1 MEHLSIKRKISIMIA
16 IMAAM
21 FFAAINQTIVST
33 AMPRI
38 IAILDGMDLYT
49 WTINIYLLTSTIATV
64 LVGKLSDI
72 YGRKPFMLAGIL
84 FFMVGAFLTGT
95 SSDVYQFIT
104 YRGIQGIGAGIIM
117 ATAFTAVG
125 DLFPPRERGKW
136 TGLMTAVFGFS
147 SVLGP
152 TLGGYLVDHMDW
164 HWLFWIFLPVG
175 VVAFFMIMFLFPK
188 VDKKQSES
196 IDYLGSLFL
205 TLSLVPLL
213 LAFSWA
219 GSEYDWGSPQ
229 ILGLLAAT
237 VIFAIIFIFVEK
249 HAKSPVLPL
258 SLFKNRIVTVSN
270 IIGFIMNFGMM
281 GALIYLSF
289 FVQGVL
295 SISPTYAG
303 YVTMPMSIFMVIMAA
318 ITGQLISK
326 TGKYKRFAVIGIP
339 IMIIGMII
347 MVFMDNVTLAVVSM
361 IVFGIGLG
369 LGMPVF
375 SLATQNAVSHKE
387 LGVATA
393 SSQLFRNLGGTI
405 GVAVMGSVMSSRL
418 AQNLKA
424 TMTDAAAQG
433 IDMTKMD
440 PNVAKQLAPFANPQM
455 LMNKPVIDSTM
466 ASLPADVQPIF
477 TKMLDMVRDALATTL
492 SSVFLTGTIVLGVA
506 LVLVFFLK
514 EIPLRTSNAAP
525 APTTDADGNP
535 ITDDSNNAPTAQL
548 AGEGAK

>member
-1 MEHLSIKRKISIMIA
+1 MEHLSLKRKITIMIA

-21 FFAAINQTIVST
+21 FFAAINQTIGST

-38 IAILDGMDLYT
+38 IAILDGMNLYT

-72 YGRKPFMLAGIL
+72 YGRKPFLLAGIL

-117 ATAFTAVG
+117 ATSFTAIG

-147 SVLGP
+147 SVIGP
-152 TLGGYLVDHMDW
+152 TLGGYMIDNMDW
-164 HWLFWIFLPVG
+164 HWVFWIFLPLG
-175 VVAFFMIMFLFPK
+175 VVAFFMIIFLFPK
-188 VDKKQSES
+188 VDRKKSES
-196 IDYLGSLFL
+196 IDYLGSIFL
-205 TLSLVPLL
+205 TTSLVPLL

-219 GSEYDWGSPQ
+219 GSEYKWVSPQ
-229 ILGLLAAT
+229 ILGLLAAS
-237 VIFAIIFIFVEK
+237 IISAIIFIFVEK

-270 IIGFIMNFGMM
+270 IIGFLMNFGMM

-295 SISPTYAG
+295 EISPTYAG
-303 YVTMPMSIFMVIMAA
+303 YVTMPMSIFMMITAA
-318 ITGQLISK
+318 ITGQKISK
-326 TGKYKRFAVIGIP
+326 SGKYKRFAMLGVP
-339 IMIIGMII
+339 IMIAGMAI
-347 MVFMDNVTLAVVSM
+347 MVFMTNVTMAVISM
-361 IVFGIGLG
+361 IIFGIGLG

-387 LGVATA
+387 IGVATA

-405 GVAVMGSVMSSRL
+405 GIAVMGSVMATS
-418 AQNLKA
+418 LKSNI
-424 TMTDAAAQG
+424 TDKMQSAAAHG
-433 IDMTKMD
+433 VDMTKMD
-440 PNVAKQLAPFANPQM
+440 PNIAKQLAAFANPQT
-455 LMNKPVIDSTM
+455 LMNKPLITETM
-466 ASLPADVQPIF
+466 AKLPADIQPLF
-477 TKMLDMVRDALATTL
+477 TKMLDMIRDALSSTL
-492 SSVFLTGTIVLGVA
+492 STVFLTGTLVLFLA
-506 LVLVFFLK
+506 LALVFFLK
-514 EIPLRTSNAAP
+514 EIPLRTSNSVPAA
-525 APTTDADGNP
+525 AADGEQAKAEG
-535 ITDDSNNAPTAQL
+535 TDVGTKQVFASDSMN
-548 AGEGAK
+548 

>member
-1 MEHLSIKRKISIMIA
+1 MEHLSLKRKITIMIA

-21 FFAAINQTIVST
+21 FFAAINQTIGST

-38 IAILDGMDLYT
+38 ISILDGMDLYT

-72 YGRKPFMLAGIL
+72 YGRKPFLLAGIL

-117 ATAFTAVG
+117 ATSFTAVG

-147 SVLGP
+147 SVIGP
-152 TLGGYLVDHMDW
+152 TLGGYMIDNMDW
-164 HWLFWIFLPVG
+164 HWVFWIFLPLG
-175 VVAFFMIMFLFPK
+175 VVAFFMIIFLFPK
-188 VDKKQSES
+188 VDRKKSES
-196 IDYLGSLFL
+196 IDYLGSIFL
-205 TLSLVPLL
+205 TTSLVPLL

-219 GSEYDWGSPQ
+219 GTEYKWGSPQ

-237 VIFAIIFIFVEK
+237 IISAIIFIFVEK

-270 IIGFIMNFGMM
+270 LIGFMMNFGMM

-295 SISPTYAG
+295 QISPTYAG
-303 YVTMPMSIFMVIMAA
+303 YVTMPMSIFMVITAA
-318 ITGQLISK
+318 ITGQKISK
-326 TGKYKRFAVIGIP
+326 SGKYKRFAMLGIP
-339 IMIIGMII
+339 IMIAGMAI
-347 MVFMDNVTLAVVSM
+347 MVFMTNVTTAVISM

-375 SLATQNAVSHKE
+375 SLATQNAVPHKE
-387 LGVATA
+387 IGVATA

-405 GVAVMGSVMSSRL
+405 GIAVMGSVMATS
-418 AQNLKA
+418 LKHNI
-424 TMTDAAAQG
+424 TDKMQSAAAHG
-433 IDMTKMD
+433 VDMTKMD
-440 PNVAKQLAPFANPQM
+440 PNIAKQLAGFANPQT
-455 LMNKPVIDSTM
+455 LMNKPLIEETM
-466 ASLPADVQPIF
+466 AKLPTDIQPLF
-477 TKMLDMVRDALATTL
+477 TKMLDMIRDALGSTL
-492 SSVFLTGTIVLGVA
+492 STVFLTGTVVLVLA
-506 LVLVFFLK
+506 LGLVFFLK
-514 EIPLRTSNAAP
+514 EIPLRTSNS
-525 APTTDADGNP
+525 APTPATGDGQAKTEG
-535 ITDDSNNAPTAQL
+535 IDDSTKQVL
-548 AGEGAK
+548 ASDSMN